1 MPVSNEN
8 TCTQWSSGTGTG
20 GYAASA
26 PAILIL
32 GSRGIPAAYG
42 GFETF
47 AERLAHYLVARGWRV
62 GVYCQNDVDAVR
74 QRFRTEHWKGI
85 DLIQIEV
92 AGGGPAATLKFDA
105 YSVLDAG
112 QRDAV
117 NLVLGYNSAVLL
129 PYLRLRGRKV
139 LTNMDGIEWRRPK
152 WSRAVRAWFWINEW
166 IAAWSSQRL
175 IADHPRIADHLATRR
190 PRRSIATIPYGGDPI
205 TQRDP
210 APLEKLGLRADR
222 YLVSIAR
229 IEPDNNILAIVEA
242 FSRKRRD
249 CRLVV
254 VGGLDADNPYH
265 AAIRAA
271 ASDEVIFPGA
281 IYDPA
286 IVAALRGHARAYLHG
301 HTVGGTNPSLVEAL
315 WAGNAVLA
323 HDNPF
328 NRLTAGEAQMYF
340 TDVDSCE
347 RGIETILRDDIL
359 VARARAAALTQASVH
374 FVWDDILRAY
384 ETECL
389 TAWKQVRRNDGT
401 RARAGDAAPEA

>member
-1 MPVSNEN
+1 MP
-8 TCTQWSSGTGTG
+8 WSSDTEPGA
-20 GYAASA
+20 YEASA

-47 AERLAHYLVARGWRV
+47 AERLALYLVARGWRV
-62 GVYCQNDVDAVR
+62 GVYCQNDVDVVTR
-74 QRFRTEHWKGI
+74 RFRSERWKGI
-85 DLIQIEV
+85 ELIQIEV

-105 YSVLDAG
+105 YTVLDAG
-112 QRDAV
+112 KRDAV
-117 NLVLGYNSAVLL
+117 SLVLGYNSAVLL
-129 PYLRLRGRKV
+129 PYLRLRGRRI

-152 WSRAVRAWFWINEW
+152 WLRAVRAWFWINEW
-166 IAAWSSQRL
+166 IAAWASQRL
-175 IADHPRIADHLATRR
+175 IADHPKIADHLATRR

-205 TQRDP
+205 AHRDP
-210 APLEKLGLRADR
+210 APLARLGLATDR

-242 FSRKRRD
+242 FSRQRRD

-254 VGGLDADNPYH
+254 VGGLDAENPYH

-281 IYDPA
+281 IYDA
-286 IVAALRGHARAYLHG
+286 DTVAALRGHARAYLHG

-347 RGIETILRDDIL
+347 RGIEAILRDDVL
-359 VARARAAALTQASVH
+359 VARARAAALTQASEH

-384 ETECL
+384 EAECL
-389 TAWKQVRRNDGT
+389 AAWTSIRRTAGT
-401 RARAGDAAPEA
+401 RARAGGAAPGA

>member
-1 MPVSNEN
+1 MPDDSAQD
-8 TCTQWSSGTGTG
+8 QWNRGTRTG
-20 GYAASA
+20 EFGATA

-47 AERLAHYLVARGWRV
+47 AERLALYLVARGWRV

-74 QRFRTEHWKGI
+74 QRFRTEHWKGVE
-85 DLIQIEV
+85 LIQIEV
-92 AGGGPAATLKFDA
+92 AGHGPSATLLFDA
-105 YSVLDAG
+105 YTVLDAAR
-112 QRDAV
+112 RDAV
-117 NLVLGYNSAVLL
+117 CLVLGYNSAVLL
-129 PYLRLRGRKV
+129 PYLRLWGRKV

-152 WSRAVRAWFWINEW
+152 WSRAIRAWFWVNEW

-175 IADHPRIADHLATRR
+175 IADHPKIADHLATRR
-190 PRRSIATIPYGGDPI
+190 PRRSIVTIPYGGDPI
-205 TQRDP
+205 AHRDP
-210 APLEKLGLRADR
+210 APLARLGLTKDG

-229 IEPDNNILAIVEA
+229 IEPDNNILAIVQA

-254 VGGLDADNPYH
+254 VGGLDGGNAYH

-271 ASDEVIFPGA
+271 ASDEVIFTGA
-281 IYDPA
+281 IYDPET
-286 IVAALRGHARAYLHG
+286 VAALRGHARAYLHG

-323 HDNPF
+323 HDNAF
-328 NRLTAGEAQMYF
+328 NRGTAGASQLYF

-347 RGIETILRDDIL
+347 RGIEMILRDDVL
-359 VARARAAALTQASVH
+359 VARARAAALTQASEH

-384 ETECL
+384 EAECL
-389 TAWKQVRRNDGT
+389 AAWEKARRNDGK
-401 RARAGDAAPEA
+401 RSHAGNAAPEA